1 MLFIQYNSQL
11 CSERL
16 ISNVEHLIINPPL
29 QSVFN
34 LAFCYQLS
42 QQHDCTAAHIIHVG
56 GDEGCGGDNKDRFR
70 HPWVDGFT
78 VRGNAL
84 AATSQI
90 EVWLFC

>member
-1 MLFIQYNSQL
+1 MLFILYKSQL

-42 QQHDCTAAHIIHVG
+42 LSMIALMHTLQTLAGKRVWKRKQGRALTNLGILG
-56 GDEGCGGDNKDRFR
+56 LMSFY
-70 HPWVDGFT
+70 FT
-78 VRGNAL
+78 V
-84 AATSQI
+84 
-90 EVWLFC
+90 

>member
-11 CSERL
+11 CSKRL

-42 QQHDCTAAHIIHVG
+42 LSVIALLHTLETLAGERVWREKTGTCSH
-56 GDEGCGGDNKDRFR
+56 KFR
-70 HPWVDGFT
+70 HPWVDESYFT
-78 VRGNAL
+78 V
-84 AATSQI
+84 
-90 EVWLFC
+90 